1 MPLRVLQVDAG
12 REWRGGQS
20 QVRLLCRELTR
31 TPDVELR
38 LVTRSGS
45 LLAQRAAADGV
56 IVSPTAWTMGLDPR
70 ALWRLVQEVRRFRP
84 QILHAHDSHALL
96 LGLLARR
103 IAGGGGGPRAAIV
116 AYRLVDYPVR
126 RGSTWSRADC
136 VAAVSE
142 AVKRVLVAGGI
153 PAARVA
159 VIPPG
164 IDPVELRQAATQSQG
179 IRARLAL
186 PRTTPLALN
195 VGALVEQKDQ
205 HTLIR
210 AAAAARAHAPELH
223 WAIAGEG
230 ELRSSLED
238 AIRISRLEDRVH
250 LLGHIDGSAAA
261 IRECDIVVL
270 SSKAEGLPNVVLE
283 ALALGRPVV
292 STRAG
297 GVPEVLPE
305 TCLVPIGDAKA
316 LADTVARTLRQP
328 VVVPLLP
335 RYTVEHLAREFLALY
350 RRLL

>member
-1 MPLRVLQVDAG
+1 MRVLQVDSG

-20 QVRLLCRELTR
+20 QVRLLCRELNR

-45 LLAQRAAADGV
+45 LLARRVAADGV
-56 IVSPTAWTMGLDPR
+56 NVSPTGWTMGLDPR
-70 ALWRLVQEVRRFRP
+70 ALWRLVHEVRRFRP
-84 QILHAHDSHALL
+84 QVLHAHDSHALL
-96 LGLLARR
+96 LSLLARR
-103 IAGGGGGPRAAIV
+103 IARGGGGPRAAIV
-116 AYRLVDYPVR
+116 GYRLVDYPVR

-142 AVKRVLVAGGI
+142 AVKRVLVTSGI
-153 PAARVA
+153 PADRVA

-164 IDPVELRQAATQSQG
+164 IDPVELRQAATQSLG
-179 IRARLAL
+179 IRARLGGGL
-186 PRTTPLALN
+186 SQTTPLALN

-210 AAAAARAHAPELH
+210 AAAAARAYAPELH

-230 ELRSSLED
+230 ALRSSLED
-238 AIRISRLEDRVH
+238 AIRSARLEDRVH

-297 GVPEVLPE
+297 GVSEVLPE
-305 TCLVPIGDAKA
+305 TCLVPIGDAQA
-316 LADTVARTLRQP
+316 LADTVARSLRQP

-335 RYTVEHLAREFLALY
+335 RFTVEHLAREFLALY

>member
-1 MPLRVLQVDAG
+1 MRVLQVDSG

-20 QVRLLCRELTR
+20 QVRLLCRELNR
-31 TPDVELR
+31 TADVELR
-38 LVTRSGS
+38 LTTGAGS

-56 IVSPTAWTMGLDPR
+56 RVSTTGWTMGLDPR
-70 ALWRLVQEVRRFRP
+70 ALWRLVHDVRRFRP
-84 QILHAHDSHALL
+84 QVLHAHDSHALL

-103 IAGGGGGPRAAIV
+103 IARVRPRAAV
-116 AYRLVDYPVR
+116 VGYRLVDYPVR

-142 AVKRVLVAGGI
+142 AVKRVLVTSGI
-153 PAARVA
+153 PADRVA

-164 IDPVELRQAATQSQG
+164 IDPVELRQAAAQSLG
-179 IRARLAL
+179 IRARLGL
-186 PRTTPLALN
+186 SQTTPLALN
-195 VGALVEQKDQ
+195 LGALVEQKDQ
-205 HTLIR
+205 LTLIR
-210 AAAAARAHAPELH
+210 AAAAARAPAPELH

-230 ELRSSLED
+230 ELRTSLED
-238 AIRISRLEDRVH
+238 AIRSARLEDRVH

-297 GVPEVLPE
+297 GVPEALPE
-305 TCLVPIGDAKA
+305 TCLVPIGDAQA
-316 LADTVARTLRQP
+316 LADTVARILRQP

-335 RYTVEHLAREFLALY
+335 RFTVEHLAREFLALY
-350 RRLL
+350 RRLI